1 MIIDKYLLN
10 YSFFEKHQIT
20 INASKD
26 NVWNTFKS
34 LTLRDLFSIFYLKKT
49 QTNKFLDLIKNR
61 FILLGESDNEILF
74 GLVGKFWINQIRKVS
89 KENFE
94 TFNDVG
100 YAKLIWSISIEEK
113 NSNGCILKTETRI
126 ACNDLSAYY
135 KFRFYW
141 LFIKPFSGMSRIFLL
156 SKIKKKVR
164 YLYD

>member
-113 NSNGCILKTETRI
+113 I
-126 ACNDLSAYY
+126 AMDVY
-135 KFRFYW
+135 
-141 LFIKPFSGMSRIFLL
+141 
-156 SKIKKKVR
+156 
-164 YLYD
+164 